1 MGEEIEIQN
10 REDFAQGYST
20 AMKSVSLYLKLM
32 FIDAYMYISFFRNR
46 CVRLFKTDFLH

>member
-20 AMKSVSLYLKLM
+20 AIKGVSLYLKLM
-32 FIDAYMYISFFRNR
+32 PIDVYMYISFFRNR